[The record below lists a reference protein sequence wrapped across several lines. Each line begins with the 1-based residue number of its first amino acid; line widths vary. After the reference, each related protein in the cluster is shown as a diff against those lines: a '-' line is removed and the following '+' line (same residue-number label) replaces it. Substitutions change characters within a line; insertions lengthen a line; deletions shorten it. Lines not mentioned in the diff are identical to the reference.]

1 MDGVC
6 SVETHPVEG
15 RFLVRED
22 IVFQEILCSAEGNVS
37 EISIC
42 VCVFQNGDCSNFWVV
57 SFVTKVKS
65 CPGPLTT
72 MIWDLSP

>member
-15 RFLVRED
+15 RFLVTED

-42 VCVFQNGDCSNFWVV
+42 VCVCFKMEIARTFGLFLLLLKSNHVQ
-57 SFVTKVKS
+57 
-65 CPGPLTT
+65 
-72 MIWDLSP
+72 DL

>member
-42 VCVFQNGDCSNFWVV
+42 VCVSKWRLLELLGCFFCY
-57 SFVTKVKS
+57 
-65 CPGPLTT
+65 
-72 MIWDLSP
+72 